1 MSILKNM
8 AKAAASTQPP
18 FAASNVFDEAF
29 LSEDDL
35 LLFFRTLTL
44 EDIKENVIVRVY
56 FQGKKAPSK
65 VYELISSPPLASDS
79 LTSWTQRLFG
89 GDEFLI
95 LVNRCEY
102 LLHRFSERL
111 FVEYVKHLP
120 NELLTDPLFKGI
132 DLVLFIGKY
141 QESPLGPHLDED
153 KISIVHLQ
161 VVGSKQFKFWKTDNC
176 TIEPDQLLNIE
187 EGGGI
192 TFGGLNYHSA
202 TAPVVSASL
211 SLGVTKFS
219 VKDLFNEA
227 SHSLIDNVKK
237 DLYDSDVKENYPS
250 YSQID
255 KILGHSLYQAPAA
268 TIYRS
273 LFEKYLVKNR
283 SGLYFIRPTKLKE
296 ISVVEALRNKYI
308 QLRKPNQILF
318 EKDGPYINLYLRKYF
333 LKIHSTEAILS
344 FIDALNRNERIN
356 IQDHMTLETIKL
368 LGSMLRVDVWDYEL

>member
-18 FAASNVFDEAF
+18 LAASNVFDEAF
-29 LSEDDL
+29 LSEKDL
-35 LLFFRTLTL
+35 LLFFRTLTI
-44 EDIKENVIVRVY
+44 EDIRENIIIRIY
-56 FQGKKAPSK
+56 SNGKKAPSK
-65 VYELISSPPLASDS
+65 VYELISSPPLESDS
-79 LTSWTQRLFG
+79 LMSWTQRLFG

-102 LLHRFSERL
+102 LLHRFAERL
-111 FVEYVKHLP
+111 FEEYAKHLP
-120 NELLTDPLFKGI
+120 NELLTNPLFKGI

-141 QESPLGPHLDED
+141 KESPLGPHMDED

-161 VVGSKQFKFWKTDNC
+161 VTGSKQFKFWKTDNC
-176 TIEPDQLLNIE
+176 TTEPDQLLNVE
-187 EGGGI
+187 KGGGI
-192 TFGGLNYHSA
+192 TFGGLNHHSA

-211 SLGVTKFS
+211 SLGVSKFS

-227 SHSLIDNVKK
+227 SHTLIDNVKK
-237 DLYDSDVKENYPS
+237 DLYDSDEKGNYPS

-255 KILGHSLYQAPAA
+255 KILDHSLYQAPTA
-268 TIYRS
+268 TMYRS
-273 LFEKYLVKNR
+273 LFEKYPVKNR

-296 ISVVEALRNKYI
+296 FSVVEALRNKYI

-318 EKDGPYINLYLRKYF
+318 VKDGRYLNLYLRKYH
-333 LKIHSTEAILS
+333 LKIHSSEAILT

-356 IQDHMTLETIKL
+356 VQDHMTLETIKL
-368 LGSMLRVDVWDYEL
+368 LGSMLRVNVWDFEL